1 MGGNKK
7 KTLNITSKH
16 KNDNKTRTVGT
27 IIEPILQSIVKL
39 DNTVV
44 LNVRNNTDNTNTDNT
59 DILNSNTEE
68 SLITKNVLDDVN
80 KAESLDA
87 DKVESLDVENA
98 LDVADVENVVDTYGG
113 LDAENE
119 LDVEDVVYVVNTA
132 RGLEVEDVIDKVENA
147 LDVADVVTT
156 AGGFDD
162 THNKEVLDEMGK
174 LNELPNDTPALSE
187 LDTTF
192 LDEFDTLDMIHND
205 DEIDNESYEPI
216 NNINEYV
223 EYNIPEDNYCELP
236 TLVID
241 YTKSPTAG
249 IRAIVWAG
257 EAIKEYQG
265 VEVFIHNNQTYV
277 RPFSSLSNSPFFGVA
292 QHDANIGEDVAI
304 TTSGITKIQVSK
316 TINLPYLIRSGNQC
330 VFAKNQKNGT
340 IATQITQVPI
350 NTNDI
355 LVGYGTTSDTLS
367 GPTSAIYNV
376 NKSNNTA
383 GRFTVYKKILINQSQ
398 CKFVIDTMDTNN
410 IQMRKGINTHGRTIT
425 VLDPMPKS
433 TDLCIVMI

>member
-7 KTLNITSKH
+7 KTINITSKH
-16 KNDNKTRTVGT
+16 TNDNRARPVET
-27 IIEPILQSIVKL
+27 IIEPILQNDAVELPFVSS
-39 DNTVV
+39 
-44 LNVRNNTDNTNTDNT
+44 LNNNNTDNTEV
-59 DILNSNTEE
+59 LNSNTNEIV
-68 SLITKNVLDDVN
+68 ITENALDIID
-80 KAESLDA
+80 KAESFDVENALDII
-87 DKVESLDVENA
+87 DKAESLDVENA
-98 LDVADVENVVDTYGG
+98 LDIIDKAESFDVENAVD
-113 LDAENE
+113 DA
-119 LDVEDVVYVVNTA
+119 
-132 RGLEVEDVIDKVENA
+132 DKAESFDVENA
-147 LDVADVVTT
+147 VDDADKAESFDVENAVDDADTEDSL
-156 AGGFDD
+156 DD
-162 THNKEVLDEMGK
+162 TPNTEVCYEMGK
-174 LNELPNDTPALSE
+174 LNELPNNTPALSE
-187 LDTTF
+187 LDTIM
-192 LDEFDTLDMIHND
+192 LDEFDTLDTIHTE

-223 EYNIPEDNYCELP
+223 KYNIPEDNYCELP
-236 TLVID
+236 ALVID
-241 YTKSPTAG
+241 YTKSTTAG
-249 IRAIVWAG
+249 IRAIVCAG
-257 EAIKEYQG
+257 EYIKEYQG

-340 IATQITQVPI
+340 IATQITSVPI
-350 NTNDI
+350 NINDI
-355 LVGYGTTSDTLS
+355 LVGYGTNNDTLT
-367 GPTSAIYNV
+367 GPNSIIHSV

-410 IQMRKGINTHGRTIT
+410 IQIRKGINTHGRTIT